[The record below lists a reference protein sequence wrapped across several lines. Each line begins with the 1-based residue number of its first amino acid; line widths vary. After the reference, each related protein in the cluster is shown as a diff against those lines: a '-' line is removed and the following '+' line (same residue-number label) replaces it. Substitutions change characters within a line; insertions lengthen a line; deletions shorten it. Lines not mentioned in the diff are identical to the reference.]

1 MDINTTIVS
10 NIFCKKCEK
19 ELPPMTMAEH
29 LGGRGCP
36 CQTPKVHML
45 FDGREGGFG
54 VRCWTITQKNVK
66 EVVEEIK
73 EIYGDDI
80 TKHLKEPSGL
90 GHVLLMSDWWNDK
103 WRVVSFKD
111 TTVEQAIDKIIRYY
125 RHKTYRRGVGDHI
138 FFEGFSYGDKNKDF
152 LRLRLGS

>member
-10 NIFCKKCEK
+10 GIICKKCEK

-29 LGGRGCP
+29 LNGRGCP
-36 CQTPKVHML
+36 CQTKVHML
-45 FDGREGGFG
+45 FDGSGSGDG
-54 VRCWTITQKNVK
+54 VRCWTITHTSVK

-80 TKHLKEPSGL
+80 SCFLSDPSGL
-90 GHVLLMSDWWNDK
+90 GDVLLTSDWWNDK
-103 WRVVSFKD
+103 ERLVSFKG
-111 TTVEQAIDKIIRYY
+111 TTVEQAIEKILTFY

-138 FFEGFSYGDKNKDF
+138 FFEGFIQNSKESNLLVAF
-152 LRLRLGS
+152 LGS